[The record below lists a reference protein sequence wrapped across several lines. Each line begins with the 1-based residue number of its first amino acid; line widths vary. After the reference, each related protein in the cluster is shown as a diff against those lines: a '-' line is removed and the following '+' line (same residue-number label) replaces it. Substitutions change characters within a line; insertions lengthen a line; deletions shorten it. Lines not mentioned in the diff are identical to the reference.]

1 MTTSP
6 EREKPSAGQSDA
18 SRAVVFV
25 AVKAAI
31 FILVPLL
38 AAVVAVLVMLK

>member
-1 MTTSP
+1 MGGSD
-6 EREKPSAGQSDA
+6 GQPRNSDDA
-18 SRAVVFV
+18 AKAVRFM